1 MPKGVPPIELLD
13 GAEVLEPEPEGV
25 PNPENDDEAEDDD
38 EDEGGLEPVGNPNP
52 EAAAETNAELG
63 GVNPPG
69 TFIPAGGWPPALAL
83 EGRPTLSAIELES
96 CEPLGEPAGGNPGYG
111 WFARSALA
119 EEEPGLSPAAPPSAG
134 AGSTPIRLPPAAAG
148 PESVELEP
156 PVEGMACLAP
166 AA

>member
-1 MPKGVPPIELLD
+1 MKSSEDDDFESALPLCPNVKPDAGELELSLDGVPKGVPPIELLD

-69 TFIPAGGWPPALAL
+69 VFIPAGGWPPALAL

-96 CEPLGEPAGGNPGYG
+96 CEPLGAPAGGNPGYG

-119 EEEPGLSPAAPPSAG
+119 EEEP
-134 AGSTPIRLPPAAAG
+134 
-148 PESVELEP
+148 
-156 PVEGMACLAP
+156 
-166 AA
+166 